1 MKRNI
6 LLCAGIF
13 FTIAVNAQSVR
24 YGLTI
29 GGNFTGIDGR
39 GIKSSYYPGFI
50 GGGFA
55 RVTLNKKW
63 NIEPEVLFNYANTE
77 KARNFLELYNDN
89 GYANSSELI
98 RLSYVSVP
106 VLIGYKVNKLVTI
119 TAGPQYN
126 FLVDDNENL
135 VQNNKRAF
143 KLNDAGI
150 AAGAELDLTGVR
162 IFADYVTGVTNIND
176 IDSRYKW
183 YNRQVFAGF
192 NFNIL

>member
-1 MKRNI
+1 
-6 LLCAGIF
+6 
-13 FTIAVNAQSVR
+13 
-24 YGLTI
+24 
-29 GGNFTGIDGR
+29 
-39 GIKSSYYPGFI
+39 
-50 GGGFA
+50 
-55 RVTLNKKW
+55 
-63 NIEPEVLFNYANTE
+63 
-77 KARNFLELYNDN
+77 
-89 GYANSSELI
+89 
-98 RLSYVSVP
+98 
-106 VLIGYKVNKLVTI
+106 VLIGCKVNKLVTI

-126 FLVDDNENL
+126 FLADDNENL
-135 VQNNKRAF
+135 IQNNKRAF